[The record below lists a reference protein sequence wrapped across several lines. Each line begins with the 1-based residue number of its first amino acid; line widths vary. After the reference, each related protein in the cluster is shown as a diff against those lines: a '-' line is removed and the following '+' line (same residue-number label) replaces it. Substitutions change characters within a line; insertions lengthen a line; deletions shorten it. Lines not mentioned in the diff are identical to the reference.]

1 MTAVTD
7 ISPSP
12 RGILRRLPII
22 GRIIRDI
29 EREPDAIFYLIV
41 GVLSLIIIGTVTF
54 GLHVLALSALAM
66 VPVIFILLILVTLG

>member
-7 ISPSP
+7 ISPL
-12 RGILRRLPII
+12 RDGILRRLPIL

-41 GVLSLIIIGTVTF
+41 GVLSLIIIGTVTY

-66 VPVIFILLILVTLG
+66 VPVIFTVLILITLG

>member
-7 ISPSP
+7 ISPH
-12 RGILRRLPII
+12 RGGILRRLPIL

-41 GVLSLIIIGTVTF
+41 GVLSLIIIGTVTY

-66 VPVIFILLILVTLG
+66 VPVIFTVLILITLG